1 MLDASQCHGRL
12 CRARREPLGGA
23 RPRSRTGQATESSSR
38 NEPKTSA
45 ERAVD
50 ASTSARAESTKRV
63 GSSPDSG
70 RSELPEKRT
79 NDGPASG
86 NGQSN
91 SILDANRGRNVNI
104 SA

>member
-1 MLDASQCHGRL
+1 MPVNATDAYVARAGNRATV
-12 CRARREPLGGA
+12 RAREA
-23 RPRSRTGQATESSSR
+23 EQVQASESSSR
-38 NEPKTSA
+38 NEAKTSA

-50 ASTSARAESTKRV
+50 ASTSARTERTKRV
-63 GSSPDSG
+63 EARPDTG

-79 NDGPASG
+79 NDGPANG

>member
-1 MLDASQCHGRL
+1 MPVNVTDAIVGRAANRATV
-12 CRARREPLGGA
+12 RAREA
-23 RPRSRTGQATESSSR
+23 EQVQATESSSR

-50 ASTSARAESTKRV
+50 ASTSARTERAKRV
-63 GSSPDSG
+63 ESSPDSG